1 MRRGGGRTKNCSLH
15 PNQEVGG
22 GGTESPLMT
31 SVVDLVSCVRR
42 DMNCVRKQGAVRA
55 VQTQGEEVA
64 GTGEKYVTGNFTVN
78 TV

>member
-1 MRRGGGRTKNCSLH
+1 
-15 PNQEVGG
+15 
-22 GGTESPLMT
+22 MT

-64 GTGEKYVTGNFTVN
+64 GTGETYVTGNFTVN